1 VEAEH
6 REREGF
12 QQLFQGR
19 NEVAF
24 ADFRNATE
32 DLELGDF
39 IDGVDVVN
47 AFLFV

>member
-1 VEAEH
+1 MEAEH

-19 NEVAF
+19 NEIAL
-24 ADFRNATE
+24 ADFLNGTH

-39 IDGVDVVN
+39 VDGVDVVD